1 MKDYF
6 FSDKI
11 SSLQPSAIR
20 EILKFTADPNVIS
33 FAAGNP
39 SAEAFPVDE
48 IRKITGDILI
58 EEPIAALQYSIT
70 EGYPALRDEVKKMV
84 SRRVDSYCPERDE
97 VLITSGAQQG
107 IELFAKCS
115 VNEQDVVL
123 TENPSFI
130 GSLNTIRSFN
140 AKIDGVRVES
150 DGLNIQELEQKLK
163 SHQNV
168 RFLYVIPNFQ
178 NPTGTTMSLDKRKA
192 VLELAQKYDILI
204 LEDNPYGDLRFEGED
219 LPTIK
224 SMDQEG
230 RVVYVGSF
238 SKILS
243 PGLRLGY
250 VVAPKPIIS
259 KMTVAKQGADVHTS
273 ILPQMIAQRFLANYD
288 LDKHLAGLKKIY
300 YHKAH
305 LMMDQMEEQFSS
317 KITYIKPQG
326 GLFIWCTLPDQV
338 DMVQFCTEAVHHKV
352 ACVPGTAFLPVE
364 NETSHSFRLNYST
377 PSDDKIVDGI
387 RILGQLSKELLK

>member
-48 IRKITGDILI
+48 IRKITDDILI

-259 KMTVAKQGADVHTS
+259 KMTVSKQGADVHTS
-273 ILPQMIAQRFLANYD
+273 ILTQMIAQL
-288 LDKHLAGLKKIY
+288 
-300 YHKAH
+300 
-305 LMMDQMEEQFSS
+305 
-317 KITYIKPQG
+317 
-326 GLFIWCTLPDQV
+326 
-338 DMVQFCTEAVHHKV
+338 
-352 ACVPGTAFLPVE
+352 
-364 NETSHSFRLNYST
+364 
-377 PSDDKIVDGI
+377 
-387 RILGQLSKELLK
+387 